1 MTFKINFPNYHLQSD
16 WHDASINEKIWLH
29 SINIKNDDRNDDLKK
44 NYDLKIINESNII
57 IDNDKKNDD
66 NDFIIEDYSKKC
78 LAINDVKSNVT
89 HRFIAPVRVFQSI
102 HQKSIISL
110 DVAPTGIAVSSSTD
124 GTMKIWDTCTNVL
137 KYELKGHYL
146 DVNRCRFFPS
156 NEVIVSVGLDMLIKI
171 WSAIDGSCPVTMKGH
186 TGSIND
192 LAIVDRGRNIIT
204 VGRDGLAKLW
214 SCAKQT
220 CIENLFDTGN
230 IPINA
235 CAIKS
240 FSNSYDLGQRKDSA
254 NDDCVGTLNKMLLL
268 ATESG
273 SIHGIGVDSK
283 QSLFKIDCHSP
294 VNCVSF
300 LNEFDLIAGTHDG
313 NIYQY
318 DIRNFNQPKINWLIS
333 RSPVL
338 SMISVRRPF
347 NGFVVSHQ
355 DGSVDFHYDNHNQI
369 LHLTGSDCDPIYQIV
384 YDDKFIYT
392 ACRDG
397 KVRKYYLNNAFE

>member
-1 MTFKINFPNYHLQSD
+1 MTLKINFTNYHLQSD
-16 WHDASINEKIWLH
+16 WQDASINEKIWLH
-29 SINIKNDDRNDDLKK
+29 SINIKNNNHNDDDLKK
-44 NYDLKIINESNII
+44 NYDLKIINESDII

-220 CIENLFDTGN
+220 CIENLFDTEN

-254 NDDCVGTLNKMLLL
+254 NDD
-268 ATESG
+268 
-273 SIHGIGVDSK
+273 
-283 QSLFKIDCHSP
+283 
-294 VNCVSF
+294 
-300 LNEFDLIAGTHDG
+300 
-313 NIYQY
+313 
-318 DIRNFNQPKINWLIS
+318 IS

-355 DGSVDFHYDNHNQI
+355 DGSVDFHYDNHNQL